1 MRCAAAEQKFGKL
14 AIEFLNLQFMAPH
27 KHRYKWLHAAIL
39 LFCLLLA
46 RNENLYSQRFSNSY
60 DLDQTS
66 NTGITIIPV
75 EDGLLISVGS
85 ICGLTTTLESCVGLL
100 KTDFEGNVVWTR
112 IIEGFKTPTGNSMIV
127 EGAYIYMVIQHNE
140 NLPNKIKVLKLD
152 MEGNTLQEW
161 DLGETQEYELPFGII
176 KYRGGFVIYS
186 LLFPSDP
193 SAQQSWILFTDST
206 MNPSHE
212 VFFEKSDTIYGL
224 VVTKDLKATRDGNL
238 ISTQLLKHKAAITK
252 LDSMGNVLWHQ
263 RLTHSTGLGDN
274 EQNVRVT
281 ELQDGGYAITWLK
294 ENPFA
299 GEFYEYP
306 PSIFKLDANG
316 NILWERVF
324 NTLSDDY
331 EIKYT
336 GNLFTAANGDIVGAG
351 NRLFF
356 NEDINRYAVCGWMFR
371 LNPETGEVIWDR
383 TLCDVS
389 RSLRYFHGFTAGS
402 ELPNGDLVFT
412 GAYEDTFPNGLPF
425 INDPNVWLVRLG
437 ADGCLQ
443 EGCGE
448 WTIINPDGSITATE
462 APVVVGGQ
470 FSLYPNPSKGQVW
483 VVASGE
489 GVSGQCQIVLY
500 DAQGRPLK
508 KERFQPA
515 WPQSFDWSGLP
526 PGMYYYHITAEGAS
540 PQSGKLVIGK

>member
-1 MRCAAAEQKFGKL
+1 
-14 AIEFLNLQFMAPH
+14 MAPH
-27 KHRYKWLHAAIL
+27 KHRYKWPHAAML

-46 RNENLYSQRFSNSY
+46 RNENLYSQHFSNSY

-176 KYRGGFVIYS
+176 KYREGFVIYS
-186 LLFPSDP
+186 LLFPP
-193 SAQQSWILFTDST
+193 GQEEIAWILFTDST
-206 MNPSHE
+206 FTPTHE
-212 VFFEKSDTIYGL
+212 VLFDEQEPTYSS
-224 VVTKDLKATRDGNL
+224 VVSKDLKATQDGNL
-238 ISTQLLKHKAAITK
+238 IATQLLGSRAAITK
-252 LDSMGNVLWHQ
+252 MDSAGNILWHQ
-263 RLTHSTGLGDN
+263 RLPQHSDFINILN
-274 EQNVRVT
+274 IRIT
-281 ELQDGGYAITWLK
+281 ELQDGGYAVTWFGL
-294 ENPFA
+294 NDDFD
-299 GEFYEYP
+299 FYKWP
-306 PSIFKLDANG
+306 PAIFKLDSTG
-316 NILWERVF
+316 NVVWKRTFHTPNDEV
-324 NTLSDDY
+324 
-331 EIKYT
+331 KYN
-336 GNLFTAANGDIVGAG
+336 GNLFTAANGDIIGVGA
-351 NRLFF
+351 RDYYRPELF
-356 NEDINRYAVCGWMFR
+356 RYAYCGWVFR
-371 LNPETGEVIWDR
+371 LDPLTGEVLWER
-383 TLCDVS
+383 TICDHS
-389 RSLRYFHGFTAGS
+389 RSRLYYMDFFDGD
-402 ELPNGDLVFT
+402 ELPNGDLVLT
-412 GAYEDTFPNGLPF
+412 GSYQDTFPDNMPF

-437 ADGCLQ
+437 TDGCLQ

-462 APVVVGGQ
+462 MPITAGLH

-508 KERFQPA
+508 KERFQPV

-526 PGMYYYHITAEGAS
+526 PGMYYYLITAEGAS
-540 PQSGKLVIGK
+540 PQSGKLVIGR